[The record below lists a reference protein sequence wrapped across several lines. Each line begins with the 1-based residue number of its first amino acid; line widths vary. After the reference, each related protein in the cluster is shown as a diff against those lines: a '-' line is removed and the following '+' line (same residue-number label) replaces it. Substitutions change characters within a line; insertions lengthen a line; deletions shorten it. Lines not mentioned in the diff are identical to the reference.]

1 MEDNKD
7 ENLDRIKMF
16 SSDDEK
22 LKILGELLSNKSSR
36 DIIKLLTEK
45 ERYANEIANILDIR
59 PSLVVHHL
67 KKLEDVGLLIVTHK
81 KIKKKGI
88 DHKYYK
94 IIPNVFV
101 ASIQTKN
108 KIDKHGF
115 IKKFFREGV
124 KILSVS
130 LAAVLSWVLLQPDSR
145 PGAPEVSPIDP
156 MYGVFL
162 VIISGLIIEIIL
174 LKKKRS
180 Y

>member
-1 MEDNKD
+1 MEEDD
-7 ENLDRIKMF
+7 EKFEKIKVF
-16 SSDDEK
+16 YSDDEK
-22 LKILGELLSNKSSR
+22 LKIFGELLSNKSSR

-45 ERYANEIANILDIR
+45 EMYANEITNILDIR

-94 IIPNVFV
+94 MIPNVFV
-101 ASIQTKN
+101 ASTQTKN
-108 KIDKHGF
+108 KIDKNGF
-115 IKKFFREGV
+115 VKKFFREGV

-130 LAAVLSWVLLQPDSR
+130 IAAVLSWVLLQPDSR
-145 PGAPEVSPIDP
+145 PGAPEISPIDP